1 MDFNGVI
8 SWDKQLYVMY
18 QCHHKLVVFVSY
30 KCKRYVNT
38 SIKYI
43 KSYIED
49 KSRGIFHL
57 MLVLMCD
64 SCFYWEIHFDEFE
77 GWFIVYQLLR
87 NGHRTCITRKIMM
100 KEIFGA
106 PYKLLS
112 KYVDK
117 KLKIY
122 VADLLTFNFPA
133 SLIELIFN

>member
-1 MDFNGVI
+1 
-8 SWDKQLYVMY
+8 
-18 QCHHKLVVFVSY
+18 
-30 KCKRYVNT
+30 
-38 SIKYI
+38 
-43 KSYIED
+43 
-49 KSRGIFHL
+49 
-57 MLVLMCD
+57 
-64 SCFYWEIHFDEFE
+64 
-77 GWFIVYQLLR
+77 
-87 NGHRTCITRKIMM
+87 M